1 MNNPIVKDDDYQKL
15 MKTLKELLDIKHKSP
30 DYNSLSD
37 KKIPYFTDDSDY
49 VRMLVI
55 SDHSLADYL
64 LLLEK
69 TQYIVKEYMLMKD
82 FIVDNFVPFMS
93 ENITVDADICKQM
106 QDDIKGEMND
116 ILKHM
121 TAMASILSDKK
132 QTALHKNIVFN
143 ELQNLVHDIEYR
155 IQHYRPYYQSYIL
168 DNTVQ

>member
-1 MNNPIVKDDDYQKL
+1 
-15 MKTLKELLDIKHKSP
+15 
-30 DYNSLSD
+30 
-37 KKIPYFTDDSDY
+37 
-49 VRMLVI
+49 
-55 SDHSLADYL
+55 
-64 LLLEK
+64 LLEK

-93 ENITVDADICKQM
+93 ENITAHADICKQM
-106 QDDIKGEMND
+106 QDDVKGEMND

-143 ELQNLVHDIEYR
+143 ELQNLVHDIECR

-168 DNTVQ
+168 DNTIQ